1 MNTILF
7 NVDTRLFSDDELICL
22 HGFGRGQM
30 LLNVQ
35 LAWLARDISRS
46 NTTPYISISPG
57 ITSSRKIFHHII
69 TALIQ
74 HSSMSHNTTIFD
86 RHLRFKFRQLRNKE
100 CKIDAAKFAARA
112 LETLKTAKIEQEK
125 VDLLRFVRSYKY
137 YLQIVGSSMF
147 ENIL

>member
-1 MNTILF
+1 M
-7 NVDTRLFSDDELICL
+7 
-22 HGFGRGQM
+22 
-30 LLNVQ
+30 
-35 LAWLARDISRS
+35 A
-46 NTTPYISISPG
+46 
-57 ITSSRKIFHHII
+57 
-69 TALIQ
+69 
-74 HSSMSHNTTIFD
+74 HNTTIFD
-86 RHLRFKFRQLRNKE
+86 RHLRFNFRQLRNKE